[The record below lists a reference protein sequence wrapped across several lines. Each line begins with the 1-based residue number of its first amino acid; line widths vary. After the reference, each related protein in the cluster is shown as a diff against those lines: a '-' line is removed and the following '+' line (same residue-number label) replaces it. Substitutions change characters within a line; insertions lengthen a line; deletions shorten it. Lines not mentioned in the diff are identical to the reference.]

1 MDTPAKWDAPA
12 LSDAAQQALQAKVN
26 DYLTNPSMVGA
37 AGDRALDALLD
48 AAIPLPAK
56 PSAVVVDE
64 LEVPEWAREDDSAP
78 SFPAAPASQFTPIGP
93 LQAGGVGGQVDLMAD
108 SGTFE
113 DEDEDGSEESDDD
126 PDNDVD
132 EGEPDDDDDE
142 FALWERPD
150 PGRDTEDLDDTAS
163 FEDVPVADGA
173 AHPVELTDFTPAPAA
188 KPSPLDRLKDWWADR
203 PERVR
208 LGLLIA
214 IPMAI
219 AVLVTVLVMQ
229 PDQRDGGPATPGP
242 PPTADNLAPSAAAT
256 DAELLPS
263 SVDAV
268 CPPGSS
274 PDPWPAF
281 RDDKRDAWVCKRLY
295 GIDQQQITIH
305 FKEPVVVS
313 AIYVLPGWDST
324 DGNGASRW
332 DEHRLVTRIL
342 WRIGGTQMIQEIV
355 PTKAGSTLK
364 VPNLATSVMSA
375 TIQSTQRPPNKTG
388 PTVLGPDTS
397 KVDDSVAVG
406 RIKVIGHLAGGGTA

>member
-26 DYLTNPSMVGA
+26 DYLTNPSMAGA

-48 AAIPLPAK
+48 TAMPLPAK

-64 LEVPEWAREDDSAP
+64 LEIPEWAREEEAAP
-78 SFPAAPASQFTPIGP
+78 SVPPAPANQFTPIGP
-93 LQAGGVGGQVDLMAD
+93 VQAGGVGGQVELMAD
-108 SGTFE
+108 SGEFE
-113 DEDEDGSEESDDD
+113 DADDVEESDEDD
-126 PDNDVD
+126 PDDTGETDD
-132 EGEPDDDDDE
+132 EDDDDE
-142 FALWERPD
+142 FALWERPEQH
-150 PGRDTEDLDDTAS
+150 TEA
-163 FEDVPVADGA
+163 FEEVPVAAGA
-173 AHPVELTDFTPAPAA
+173 AHPVELTDFTPAPEV

-214 IPMAI
+214 VPMTF

-229 PDQRDGGPATPGP
+229 PDQRSGGPATSGP
-242 PPTADNLAPSAAAT
+242 PPTADNLAPSAAVSDT
-256 DAELLPS
+256 EMLPS

-313 AIYVLPGWDST
+313 AIYVLGGWDFT
-324 DGNGASRW
+324 DANGASRW

-375 TIQSTQRPPNKTG
+375 TIQSTQRPANKTG
-388 PTVLGPDTS
+388 PTVLGPDTN